1 MLNGYWFNTLKSKVV
16 ALAPSSENVDFP
28 YDSPWLAVILL
39 LLVHHRVKEGGGI
52 PHLPLSPL
60 PFGVTHLT
68 AFDLRPTDRD
78 IIVVGLSLF
87 PSVLLGSQSVASL
100 RLIPLDAAN
109 RNNANAS
116 EDGYLSRLISSLA
129 SRPRQRPST
138 DTIRRAKM
146 DRCTLCIRI
155 SPRGLLVS
163 LLIYFCSV
171 AATTEAGLRPT
182 YAAQLA
188 YALCIQPSAVAGLLS
203 SRSASVS
210 NRRVSGISARAV
222 S

>member
-1 MLNGYWFNTLKSKVV
+1 MFISLIPYTLKIPKVV
-16 ALAPSSENVDFP
+16 LLAPSSENVDYP
-28 YDSPWLAVILL
+28 YDSPWVAVILL

-78 IIVVGLSLF
+78 IIVVLSLF
-87 PSVLLGSQSVASL
+87 PSVLLRSQSVASL
-100 RLIPLDAAN
+100 RLIPLDAAK

-155 SPRGLLVS
+155 SPRGLLD
-163 LLIYFCSV
+163 
-171 AATTEAGLRPT
+171 
-182 YAAQLA
+182 Q
-188 YALCIQPSAVAGLLS
+188 
-203 SRSASVS
+203 
-210 NRRVSGISARAV
+210 
-222 S
+222 